1 LNRGRVKKLSLRKSE
16 VTSLNRVRAFNK
28 KKVDKFY
35 KNLEEVFTNYN
46 FAPSRIYNV
55 DETGISNVHEPRKI
69 FTKKGQTRVG
79 ELTSGERET
88 NTTVCYAVSAIA
100 PYIPH
105 MFIFAPNI
113 LKKNGPPD
121 AIYRGSQSG
130 WTTEDLFLNC
140 IAPNIPLHPQ

>member
-1 LNRGRVKKLSLRKSE
+1 VAESRNLVFVYKSE

-69 FTKKGQTRVG
+69 FTKKGH
-79 ELTSGERET
+79 
-88 NTTVCYAVSAIA
+88 TTVCYAVSAIA

-130 WTTEDLFLNC
+130 WTTEDLFLN
-140 IAPNIPLHPQ
+140 